1 MSNVRSC
8 RKNNASVAHVELGA
22 YMDREDLSS
31 VTWVRL
37 PMLSTH
43 KRIKPL
49 NLALH
54 DRKHMAMALTSNLSR
69 LIQRE
74 GCLEHRS
81 WTDNPNAS
89 SEGPFL
95 WYHEYGSNQP
105 FASLCSTYSHA
116 KARQDLMLSLPYLRK
131 AKRRRIEQQ
140 CWRRRSVIRKLL
152 VCALFFFG
160 KFLRLFHLVPGLYT
174 LTCAQA
180 NFTTKTSV
188 LNLNQGCC
196 LGCSQENRRIILTG
210 STPELRKAVMK
221 GIA

>member
-1 MSNVRSC
+1 
-8 RKNNASVAHVELGA
+8 
-22 YMDREDLSS
+22 
-31 VTWVRL
+31 
-37 PMLSTH
+37 
-43 KRIKPL
+43 
-49 NLALH
+49 
-54 DRKHMAMALTSNLSR
+54 MAMALTSNLSR

-74 GCLEHRS
+74 GCLEYRS

-89 SEGPFL
+89 SEGPFF

-116 KARQDLMLSLPYLRK
+116 KARQDLMPSPPYLQK

-160 KFLRLFHLVPGLYT
+160 KFLRLFHLVPGALYPHLRPSQFHNQNLRQHPRPT
-174 LTCAQA
+174 PSQYPGQNLRQHKSQHPSQSLDLYR
-180 NFTTKTSV
+180 NRSPS
-188 LNLNQGCC
+188 LDLNQGCC
-196 LGCSQENRRIILTG
+196 LGCSQENRTIILTG
-210 STPELRKAVMK
+210 STPELRQAVMK